1 MEFDLQRG
9 LRDLSSTPAV
19 TPDVPVERVLTRVHR
34 GRALRATAVGVASL
48 AVVVGAAVAV
58 YAAPWQPVP
67 PVVTPTPTIEPT
79 PTPTP
84 DVTPDPTP
92 SAAPTPVPELQLVAL
107 TSAGD
112 IVVIDPATGGTDK
125 VLASGLPIAT
135 SNPCTL
141 ALSPDGAVAYVD
153 SADRQV
159 LRVTLADGT
168 TEVVADGFNAEVS
181 PDGLT
186 LAFAGRD
193 DDAGWGTGLWLL
205 DLATG
210 SRRHIPDELAVADAP
225 RVTTGPAWSPDGGT
239 VYVANGWDEGS
250 SILAVD
256 VAGTARLGDAR
267 VVGPQDDALSWATP
281 SVRADGSLAV
291 FVRDMGFEPTDAS
304 MNITFV
310 DPATGAPGTRI
321 DTPGRW
327 VADLAAHPTDGSLVV
342 VFTDG
347 ALAIW
352 DGSELREVA
361 AGFEAAVWHVATG

>member
-1 MEFDLQRG
+1 MTHPTTPRRRSPGRTWLVVALIAVVAATGAVAWVALTRHGSDEPVAE
-9 LRDLSSTPAV
+9 STPSD
-19 TPDVPVERVLTRVHR
+19 TPVDTSE
-34 GRALRATAVGVASL
+34 
-48 AVVVGAAVAV
+48 
-58 YAAPWQPVP
+58 
-67 PVVTPTPTIEPT
+67 
-79 PTPTP
+79 
-84 DVTPDPTP
+84 PTP
-92 SAAPTPVPELQLVAL
+92 SATPTPVPELQLVAL

-112 IVVIDPATGGTDK
+112 IVVIDPATGETVE

-135 SNPCTL
+135 NNPSTL

-181 PDGLT
+181 PDGAT

-210 SRRHIPDELAVADAP
+210 TRRHIPDELAVADAP

-256 VAGTARLGDAR
+256 VASTATFGDAR
-267 VVGPQDDALSWATP
+267 VVGPQDDSLSWAAP

-310 DPATGAPGTRI
+310 DAATGAPGTRI